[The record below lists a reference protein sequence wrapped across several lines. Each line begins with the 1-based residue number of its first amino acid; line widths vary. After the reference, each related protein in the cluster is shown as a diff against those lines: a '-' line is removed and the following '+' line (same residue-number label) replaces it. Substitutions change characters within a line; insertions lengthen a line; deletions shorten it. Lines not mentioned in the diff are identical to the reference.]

1 MVEVQ
6 WLKYFDPHMSRQH
19 QHIPVPI
26 TATISIMLN
35 IDNVEKQDVCA
46 IYMTFHNSLVKN
58 TCMQDNEHTDS
69 ITAFYRSQHS
79 ADHTILIDKTC
90 DRHSLFLTM
99 PSYLLLLLKGRLCA
113 DVCRV

>member
-1 MVEVQ
+1 MIEVR

-46 IYMTFHNSLVKN
+46 IYITFHNSLVKN
-58 TCMQDNEHTDS
+58 TCMQGNEHTDT

-79 ADHTILIDKTC
+79 ADHAILIDKN
-90 DRHSLFLTM
+90 M
-99 PSYLLLLLKGRLCA
+99 QPSFVILNDAVLSTAAAEGQAVR
-113 DVCRV
+113 